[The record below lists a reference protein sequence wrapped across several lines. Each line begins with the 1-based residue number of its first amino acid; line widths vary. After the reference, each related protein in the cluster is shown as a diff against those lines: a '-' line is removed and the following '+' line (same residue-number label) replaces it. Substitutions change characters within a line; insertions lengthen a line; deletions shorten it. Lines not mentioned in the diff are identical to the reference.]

1 MRLIKIICVVLFLLL
16 GYEVTVGQRPGS
28 NKPIRSSVGQ
38 RYPMPLFDMN
48 RANDLP
54 YVAER
59 VATAHK
65 LLLNAKKEPSSLKR
79 DSTILRL
86 YNYLGALYRETKGHK
101 DSCLYYG
108 KLMVEYAHEHKNIE
122 FEVKGLFQQ
131 SLYYRNIKLNTEE
144 ALRLNLKAYKI
155 IENADHDPQVFWRI
169 CYNLGDLYLSVK
181 EYDNALNYYHQ
192 ADVLIKQGTGLSAAA
207 TEAYIG
213 SIWQGIAIIYT
224 QKKNYLVAES
234 YFLKA
239 IDKLKYI
246 SIKASH
252 ANIYDDYSTY
262 FQSQERYIEA
272 IQYSR
277 KAEAIWIELNKQESL
292 STSRSNLALYYW
304 AINDLDT
311 AYQYATLAVQSPTPS
326 LNAIQSAQQALYK
339 IESKRGNWK
348 ASLLHFEKYIAI
360 RDSLDKKFNAEA
372 LYKIQSR
379 FDLERVELN
388 NKQAKELQ
396 EKEVLTMRQQ
406 NEFDKLKTATE
417 KRRFLDQ
424 VTSDKLKR
432 QIEIQAL
439 REQATKDRISTY
451 EDKAKQEEL
460 INSLKIKELE
470 QEKILESRSRNVLGI
485 GLLFAMLL
493 GFMLLWYN
501 RKLRAN
507 NRELKAKNQII
518 EDVTQRV
525 HSTEIA
531 ALRAQMNPHFIFNC
545 LNSIQYF
552 TAKNDSES
560 ASNYLSK
567 FSKLI
572 RLVLENSRSEKVSL
586 QNELET
592 LRLYIEMEAMRFQN
606 KLSYQLNVASDIE
619 QEYIQIPPLLLQP
632 FVENAIWHGLM
643 HKEEGGTITV
653 DVIQKNNA
661 IIQVVVTDNGIG
673 RQKSAEFKSK
683 TATKNKSFGM
693 KVTAERIELINQ
705 LYKTATEVKIIDLKN
720 EAGFASGTRVI
731 VEIPI

>member
-1 MRLIKIICVVLFLLL
+1 MGC
-16 GYEVTVGQRPGS
+16 EVTMGQRPS
-28 NKPIRSSVGQ
+28 FKPIRSSVGQ

-54 YVAER
+54 YLADR
-59 VATAHK
+59 VTTAHR
-65 LLLNAKKEPSSLKR
+65 LLQNAKQEPTSLKR

-101 DSCLYYG
+101 DSSLFYG
-108 KLMVEYAHEHKNIE
+108 KLMVEYAHERKNVE

-169 CYNLGDLYLSVK
+169 CYNLGDLYISVK
-181 EYDNALNYYHQ
+181 EYDNALNYYQQ
-192 ADVLIKQGTGLSAAA
+192 AEVLIKEGTGLSATS
-207 TEAYIG
+207 TEAYIT
-213 SIWQGIAIIYT
+213 SIWQGMAIIYT
-224 QKKNYLVAES
+224 KKKQYVLAEN

-239 IDKLKYI
+239 IEKLKSI

-262 FQSQERYIEA
+262 LQSQERYNEA
-272 IQYSR
+272 IEYSK
-277 KAEAIWIELNKQESL
+277 KAEAIWVELNKQENL
-292 STSRSNLALYYW
+292 STSRSNLALYYL
-304 AINDLDT
+304 AINDLDK
-311 AYQYATLAVQSPTPS
+311 AYQYASQAVQSPLPS
-326 LNAIQSAQQALYK
+326 LNAIQSGQQALYE

-348 ASLLHFEKYIAI
+348 ASLVHYEKYIAI
-360 RDSLDKKFNAEA
+360 RDSLETKFNAEA

-379 FDLERVELN
+379 FDLERVELK
-388 NKQAKELQ
+388 NKQAKDLQ

-406 NEFDKLKTATE
+406 TEFDKLKTATE
-417 KRRFLDQ
+417 KQRLWDQ
-424 VTSDKLKR
+424 VTSEKLKR
-432 QIEIQAL
+432 QIEIQTL
-439 REQATKDRISTY
+439 REQATKDRIRTY
-451 EDKAKQEEL
+451 EDKSKQDEL

-470 QEKILESRSRNVLGI
+470 QEKALENRSRNVLGI
-485 GLLFAMLL
+485 GLVFATLL
-493 GFMLLWYN
+493 GFVLLWYN
-501 RKLRAN
+501 RKLKAN

-518 EDVTQRV
+518 KEVTQRV

-552 TAKNDSES
+552 AAKNDSES

-572 RLVLENSRSEKVSL
+572 RLVLENSRSEKVTL

-606 KLSYQLNVASDIE
+606 KLSYQLNVASNIE
-619 QEYIQIPPLLLQP
+619 LDYIQIPPLLLQP

-643 HKEEGGTITV
+643 HKEEGGTIAV
-653 DVIQKNNA
+653 DVVQKNS
-661 IIQVVVTDNGIG
+661 ILLQVIVTDNGIG
-673 RQKSAEFKSK
+673 RQKAAEFKSK

-720 EAGFASGTRVI
+720 VNGEAAGTKVI
-731 VEIPI
+731 IEIPI